1 MSKAKRYFGALA
13 LVSGAALS
21 LVACGNNKNAKSND
35 AADTH
40 HKFSQDVPVK
50 SVKKGGT
57 LIYAIETDSPFTGIF
72 LRELSDTDTD
82 SQVAGPGQEGL
93 FSVNDQYKI
102 INKGAA
108 TFKLDRRAKTVTIEV
123 KKGVKWS
130 DGKQVNAKDVEYDY
144 EIIANKDSKSQR
156 YTDSLVY
163 IVGLE

>member
-21 LVACGNNKNAKSND
+21 LVACGNNKNAKTND

-40 HKFSQDVPVK
+40 HKFSQTVPVK

-57 LIYAIETDSPFTGIF
+57 LNYAIESDSPFTGIF
-72 LRELSDTDTD
+72 LPELSDTDTD

-102 INKGAA
+102 NNKGAA
-108 TFKLDRRAKTVTIEV
+108 TFKLDRKPKCRYNFSNSGTVEASI
-123 KKGVKWS
+123 S
-130 DGKQVNAKDVEYDY
+130 SFPL
-144 EIIANKDSKSQR
+144 I
-156 YTDSLVY
+156 
-163 IVGLE
+163 